1 MSYAGRPQSADCGR
15 GLRPQP
21 AETGLSA
28 AALRTGMRVLR
39 GAVDDPDAD
48 RERTAALLADAGDG
62 TAGVRVWTPTRQVAF
77 GRRDARAEAFDRAER
92 IAADRGFRTVERDV
106 GGRAVAYAGD
116 TLAFAHAIPL
126 GESGSSGSGARGSIA
141 ERYDRAVEAVVEAL
155 RGLGA
160 DVVAGEPPASFC
172 PGDHSVRVAGG
183 GKVSGIA
190 QRVRADAALV
200 AGCVVVAPSDAS
212 EVAAVSDPVYDALG
226 VPFDAGTVGSVAAAG
241 GPDDPERVARALE
254 DAFVD
259 GSWGDGSR
267 RVERIGA
274 ER

>member
-1 MSYAGRPQSADCGR
+1 
-15 GLRPQP
+15 
-21 AETGLSA
+21 
-28 AALRTGMRVLR
+28 MRVLR
-39 GAVDDPDAD
+39 GTAGDPDTD
-48 RERTAALLADAGDG
+48 RELTASLLSEAG
-62 TAGVRVWTPTRQVAF
+62 AGEPGLRVWTPARQLAF
-77 GRRDARAEAFDRAER
+77 GRRDVRAEGFDRAER
-92 IAADRGFRTVERDV
+92 IAANRGFHTVERDV

-116 TLAFAHAIPL
+116 TLAFAHAVPL
-126 GESGSSGSGARGSIA
+126 DGGGETGESLDGGDATRRSRGSIT
-141 ERYDRAVEAVVEAL
+141 ERYDCAVETVIGAL

-212 EVAAVSDPVYDALG
+212 EIAAVSDAVYDALG
-226 VPFDAGTVGSVAAAG
+226 VPFDPETVGSVAAAG

-259 GSWGDGSR
+259 GPWGDGSR